1 MKIHKFMQ
9 DDFPFS
15 VLDIEEKFFQLD
27 FSSSNEEQSK
37 IIRQLAEMIPWQYS
51 VIDAIDLFKNAGLR
65 IAGRQFALPIQIQRT
80 NIRLKRLAKK
90 GNGINYDDLEEAS
103 FLLSGMGDVNSS
115 YRDFKSELDRLAFRL
130 KELFEL
136 NKEIL
141 TDDVKVHL
149 LSRVLFQE
157 SGYVG
162 NQDAYGDP
170 NNSYL
175 TRVIQSKKGIPISLS
190 VVYLLV
196 SNRLKMPIYG
206 TNIPLHFILYYE
218 SENFS
223 TFIDP
228 FHGGVLLEK
237 ETCEK
242 FLRANGFDDV
252 SKFFDK
258 TGTLTILKRM
268 YRNLIH
274 IYRKNGQREME
285 RVLTKQLQI
294 LENKEG
300 TTFTV

>member
-1 MKIHKFMQ
+1 MN
-9 DDFPFS
+9 DDIPFS
-15 VLDIEEKFFQLD
+15 ILEIEEMFYKLE
-27 FSSSNEEQSK
+27 FSGSNEEKTK
-37 IIRQLAEMIPWQYS
+37 IIGQIAECIPWQYS
-51 VIDAIDLFKNAGLR
+51 IIEVIDSFRNATLR
-65 IAGRQFALPIQIQRT
+65 LSGRQFALPVQIQRT
-80 NIRLKRLAKK
+80 NSRLKRLAKK

-103 FLLSGMGDVNSS
+103 FLLSGMGDVFSS
-115 YRDFKSELDRLAFRL
+115 YRDFKIELDKLAFRL

-141 TDDVKVHL
+141 TDYVKVDL

-162 NQDAYGDP
+162 NQDSYGDP

-196 SNRLKMPIYG
+196 ANRLKLPIYG
-206 TNIPLHFILYYE
+206 TNIPLHFILHYE
-218 SENFS
+218 SEHFS
-223 TFIDP
+223 TYIDP

-242 FLRANGFDDV
+242 FLRANGFADV

-258 TGTLTILKRM
+258 TGTLSILKRM

-300 TTFTV
+300 STFTV

>member
-1 MKIHKFMQ
+1 MR

-15 VLDIEEKFFQLD
+15 ILEIEEKFYQLE
-27 FSSSNEEQSK
+27 FSNTLEEKNQ
-37 IIRQLAEMIPWQYS
+37 IIRRIAEIIPWQYPIIE
-51 VIDAIDLFKNAGLR
+51 VVDLFKNASLR
-65 IAGRQFALPIQIQRT
+65 ISGRQSALAIQIQRT
-80 NIRLKRLAKK
+80 NLRLKRLAKR
-90 GNGINYDDLEEAS
+90 GNGTNYDDLEEAS
-103 FLLSGMGDVNSS
+103 FLLSGMGDIFSS
-115 YRDFKSELDRLAFRL
+115 YKDFKQELDRLAFRL

-136 NKEIL
+136 NREIL

-157 SGYVG
+157 SGFVG
-162 NQDAYGDP
+162 NQDSYSDP

-175 TRVIQSKKGIPISLS
+175 TRVIQSKRGIPISLS

-196 SNRLKMPIYG
+196 ANRLKLPIYG
-206 TNIPLHFILYYE
+206 TNIPLHFILQYE
-218 SENFS
+218 SENFT

-258 TGTLTILKRM
+258 TGTLSILKRM